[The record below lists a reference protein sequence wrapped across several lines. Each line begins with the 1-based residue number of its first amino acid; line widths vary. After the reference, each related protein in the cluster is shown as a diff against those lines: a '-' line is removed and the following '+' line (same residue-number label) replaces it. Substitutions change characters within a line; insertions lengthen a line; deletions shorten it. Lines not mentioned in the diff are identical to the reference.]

1 MRPLRLEISAFGPYA
16 GTEILDFSELGAH
29 RLFLICGPTG
39 AGKSTILDAMC
50 YALYGKTSGGDRSG
64 KTLRSGYASTDVLT
78 RVVFDFAIGGK
89 HYRVLRV
96 PEQARQKKRGEGQA
110 LQRMEATLWEISD
123 EGEERL
129 LSAKETDK
137 EVAKLIGVE
146 VDQFRQ
152 IILIPQGDFR
162 KLLLADSRDRQA
174 IMQQLFH
181 TRMYG
186 KLVEDLGRRA
196 GEGTAAY
203 EEIKAQIRMKL
214 ETAGAETAEDLSAK
228 TEETRKSLAATE
240 AARAAAETAQEAARK
255 SYDAAKAIADSHARL
270 AAAKKT
276 AAQLAAFQKDI
287 EQKTTELAKIR
298 AAARM
303 KDAKENL
310 EKTKAKGMTRSAEA
324 EALKKQ
330 MTDIETR
337 LTKVTTTWTT
347 LAAAET
353 TFQDKEKE
361 LLRLSE
367 MKEPAARLQAA
378 QTALAARE
386 KDEAAKQKI
395 AEDTQALAA
404 KAMAAQKEAKIAA
417 ERLEFLFLQ
426 GQAAYLARTLQ
437 DGAPCPVCG
446 SLTHPAAAH
455 TDDVIPERAEVD
467 AAKAARDKREAEA
480 QKAAQQAADAE
491 KDLSKARQETAAARA
506 NLSSLEA
513 RLPEAY
519 RDGKT
524 LERTVTALTDEIARY
539 KAECEKITAEMQKAE
554 QEAATIRA
562 KAETAEKDVAALRT
576 QYTEDKKILEDRAHE
591 EGFSGIEEFAGY
603 FARLAQETS
612 LQKEITDFHAAQAAA
627 AEKEKTEETFLAG
640 RAAPDMT
647 AEETKRA
654 AADKAR
660 DDATKTQ
667 AETAARLSLLIDM
680 EKAVALLS
688 AKQKETEAKF
698 QLAQGLYDVYRGK
711 ETGVD
716 LERFV
721 LGALLDDVTRAAN
734 ARLHVMSGGRYRLS
748 RQIDRDDKRKSA
760 GLDLEVFDS
769 YTGLLRPANT
779 LSGGETFLAS
789 LSLALG
795 LADVVQQYAG
805 GIHLDAMFV
814 DEGFGTLDSESLD
827 LALRTLTG
835 LESGHRLVGIIS
847 HVEELAERIGAKL
860 VVDKTDAGSHAAFQI

>member
-1 MRPLRLEISAFGPYA
+1 MRPLRLEMSAFGPYA
-16 GTEILDFSELGAH
+16 GTEILDFSALGAH

-50 YALYGKTSGGDRSG
+50 YALYGKTSDDRSG
-64 KTLRSGYASTDVLT
+64 KNLRSGYAAPDVLT
-78 RVVFDFAIGGK
+78 RVIFDFSIGGK
-89 HYRVLRV
+89 QYRVARI
-96 PEQARQKKRGEGQA
+96 PEQLRQKKRGEGQA
-110 LQRMEATLWEISD
+110 LQRTEATLSEISED
-123 EGEERL
+123 GTERL
-129 LSAKETDK
+129 ISAKETDK

-162 KLLLADSRDRQA
+162 KLLLADSRDRQT

-181 TRMYG
+181 TKIYG

-196 GEGTAAY
+196 SAGTAAY
-203 EEIKAQIRMKL
+203 EEIKTQIRMKL
-214 ETAGAETAEDLSAK
+214 ENAGAETAEDLATK
-228 TEETRKSLAATE
+228 TEETRNAEKEAE
-240 AARAAAETAQEAARK
+240 AAQKAAEAAQITVRK
-255 SYDAAKAIADSHARL
+255 TYDTAKALADAHARL
-270 AAAKKT
+270 AAAKETAAKLAARLPEMETKT
-276 AAQLAAFQKDI
+276 A
-287 EQKTTELAKIR
+287 ELSKIR

-310 EKTKAKGMTRSAEA
+310 EKTKAAGMKRGAEA
-324 EALKKQ
+324 EALRKELAA
-330 MTDIETR
+330 IEAGLAKATAA
-337 LTKVTTTWTT
+337 WTT
-347 LAAAET
+347 LSQAET
-353 TFQDKEKE
+353 TFQEKEKE

-367 MKEPAARLQAA
+367 MKEPAARLEAA
-378 QTALAARE
+378 RADLAARE
-386 KDEAAKQKI
+386 KDEAAKQKAVETTKEI
-395 AEDTQALAA
+395 SAAAE
-404 KAMAAQKEAKIAA
+404 AAQKEAKITA

-426 GQAAYLARTLQ
+426 GQAAYLARTLT

-455 TDDVIPERAEVD
+455 TDEMIPERAEVA
-467 AAKAARDKREAEA
+467 AAKAARDKKEAA
-480 QKAAQQAADAE
+480 TQAATKNLADAE
-491 KDLSKARQETAAARA
+491 KNLSAAQQETIAARA
-506 NLSSLEA
+506 ALSALEA

-519 RDGKT
+519 RDGQ
-524 LERTVTALTDEIARY
+524 ALTQTIAALTADITRY
-539 KAECEKITAEMQKAE
+539 KAKREKITTEKQKAE
-554 QEAATIRA
+554 QDAAAVRA

-576 QYTEDKKILEDRAHE
+576 QYTEDRKILENRARE
-591 EGFSGIEEFAGY
+591 EGFQTIEEFTGY
-603 FARLAQETS
+603 FSRIPQEAT
-612 LQKEITDFHAAQAAA
+612 LQKELTDFHATRAAT
-627 AEKEKTEETFLAG
+627 AEKEKTEETFIAG

-647 AEETKRA
+647 AEEEKRA

-660 DDATKTQ
+660 DDATKAK
-667 AETAARLSLLIDM
+667 AETAARLALLIDT
-680 EKAVALLS
+680 EKTVAVLS
-688 AKQKETEAKF
+688 TKQKETEAKF

-721 LGALLDDVTRAAN
+721 LGALLDDVTQAAN
-734 ARLHVMSGGRYRLS
+734 ARLHIMSGGRYRLS

-769 YTGLLRPANT
+769 YTGLSRPANT

-835 LESGHRLVGIIS
+835 LENGHRLVGIIS

-860 VVDKTDAGSHAAFQI
+860 VVDKTDCGSHVAFRV

>member
-16 GTEILDFSELGAH
+16 GTEILDFSDLGAH

-39 AGKSTILDAMC
+39 AGKSTILDAIC

-64 KTLRSGYASTDVLT
+64 KSLRSGYAPPEVLT
-78 RVVFDFAIGGK
+78 HVVFDFAIGGK
-89 HYRVLRV
+89 TYRVSRT
-96 PEQARQKKRGEGQA
+96 PEQIRQKKRGEGQA
-110 LQRMEATLWEISD
+110 QQRMEAALYELTD
-123 EGEERL
+123 GKERL
-129 LSAKETDK
+129 ISAKETDK
-137 EVAKLIGVE
+137 AVADLIGVE
-146 VDQFRQ
+146 IDQFRQ

-181 TRMYG
+181 TKIYS
-186 KLVEDLGRRA
+186 KLVEILGKRA
-196 GEGTAAY
+196 SEGAAAY

-214 ETAGAETAEDLSAK
+214 ESCGAETAEDLAKK
-228 TEETRKSLAATE
+228 TEETRKRETDAE
-240 AARAAAETAQEAARK
+240 AARAAAETAQIAARK
-255 SYDAAKAIADSHARL
+255 EYDTAKALADAYTRLSTAKETAAKLSALR
-270 AAAKKT
+270 
-276 AAQLAAFQKDI
+276 QDI
-287 EQKTTELAKIR
+287 EQKTAELAKIR

-310 EKTKAKGMTRSAEA
+310 EKTKAKGMTRGAEA
-324 EALKKQ
+324 EALRKQ
-330 MTDIETR
+330 M
-337 LTKVTTTWTT
+337 
-347 LAAAET
+347 AET
-353 TFQDKEKE
+353 ESRLAKLTAEFSAMTQTEPAIQEKEKE
-361 LLRLSE
+361 FLRLSE
-367 MKEPAARLQAA
+367 LREPAAQLE
-378 QTALAARE
+378 AARQDVSGKE
-386 KDEAAKQKI
+386 KNEAARQK
-395 AEDTQALAA
+395 EVETA
-404 KAMAAQKEAKIAA
+404 KALSAAAEATQKEAKTAA

-426 GQAAYLARTLQ
+426 GQAAYLARTLT
-437 DGAPCPVCG
+437 DGEPCPVCG

-455 TDDVIPERAEVD
+455 TDALIPDRTEVD
-467 AAKAARDKREAEA
+467 AAKKMRDQKDAAA
-480 QKAAQQAADAE
+480 QKAAQALSDAE
-491 KDLSKARQETAAARA
+491 KLLSTARSETAAARA
-506 NLSSLEA
+506 ALAVIEQ

-519 RDGKT
+519 RDGKKIEQT
-524 LERTVTALTDEIARY
+524 LQALTTEISRY
-539 KAECEKITAEMQKAE
+539 KKEREKLTADKQRAE
-554 QEAATIRA
+554 QDAAAIRA
-562 KAETAEKDVAALRT
+562 QTEAAEKDVAALRT
-576 QYTEDKKILEDRAHE
+576 QYTEDKTILEDRAHE
-591 EGFSGIEEFAGY
+591 EGFLSIEEFTGY
-603 FARLAQETS
+603 FARLPQEAA
-612 LQKEITDFHAAQAAA
+612 LQKEITDYHAAETATAEKQAA
-627 AEKEKTEETFLAG
+627 EERFIAG
-640 RAAPDMT
+640 RAAPDMA
-647 AEETKRA
+647 AEEQKRA
-654 AADKAR
+654 AADRVR
-660 DDATKTQ
+660 DEATKAK
-667 AETAARLSLLIDM
+667 AETAARLAFLIEA
-680 EKAVALLS
+680 EKSVAFLS
-688 AKQKETEAKF
+688 EKQKEAESGL
-698 QLAQGLYDVYRGK
+698 QLAAGLYDVYRGK

-769 YTGLLRPANT
+769 YTGLSRPANT

-860 VVDKTDAGSHAAFQI
+860 IVEKTDCGSHAKFKV

>member
-1 MRPLRLEISAFGPYA
+1 MRPLRLEMSAFGPYA
-16 GTEILDFSELGAH
+16 GTEILDFSALGAH

-50 YALYGKTSGGDRSG
+50 YALYGKTSDDRSG
-64 KTLRSGYASTDVLT
+64 KNLRSGYAAPDVLT

-89 HYRVLRV
+89 RYRVARI
-96 PEQARQKKRGEGQA
+96 PEQLRQKKRGEGQA
-110 LQRMEATLWEISD
+110 LQRTEATLSEISED
-123 EGEERL
+123 GTERL
-129 LSAKETDK
+129 VSAKETDK

-181 TRMYG
+181 TKIYG

-196 GEGTAAY
+196 SAGTAAY
-203 EEIKAQIRMKL
+203 EEIKTQIRLKL
-214 ETAGAETAEDLSAK
+214 ENAGAETAEDLATK
-228 TEETRKSLAATE
+228 TEETRNAEKEAE
-240 AARAAAETAQEAARK
+240 AAQKAAEAAQIAVRK
-255 SYDAAKAIADSHARL
+255 TYDEAKALADAHARL
-270 AAAKKT
+270 AAAKEMAVKLAARLPEMETKT
-276 AAQLAAFQKDI
+276 A
-287 EQKTTELAKIR
+287 ELSKIR

-310 EKTKAKGMTRSAEA
+310 EKTKAAGMKRGAEA
-324 EALKKQ
+324 EALRKELAA
-330 MTDIETR
+330 IEAGLAKATAA
-337 LTKVTTTWTT
+337 WTT
-347 LAAAET
+347 LTAAET
-353 TFQDKEKE
+353 TFQEKEKE

-367 MKEPAARLQAA
+367 MKEPAARLEAA
-378 QTALAARE
+378 RADMASRE
-386 KDEAAKQKI
+386 KDEAAKQKAVETAKEI
-395 AEDTQALAA
+395 SAAAE
-404 KAMAAQKEAKIAA
+404 AAQKEAKITA

-426 GQAAYLARTLQ
+426 GQAAYLARTLK

-455 TDDVIPERAEVD
+455 TDDVIPERAEVA
-467 AAKAARDKREAEA
+467 AAKAARDKKEA
-480 QKAAQQAADAE
+480 AAQAATKNLADAE
-491 KDLSKARQETAAARA
+491 KNLSAAQQETTAARA
-506 NLSSLEA
+506 ALAALEA

-519 RDGKT
+519 RDGQALAQT
-524 LERTVTALTDEIARY
+524 IAAITADITRY
-539 KAECEKITAEMQKAE
+539 KAEREKVTTEKQKAE
-554 QEAATIRA
+554 QEAAAVRA
-562 KAETAEKDVAALRT
+562 KAETAEKDVTALRT
-576 QYTEDKKILEDRAHE
+576 QYTEDRKILEDRARE
-591 EGFSGIEEFAGY
+591 EGFQSIDEFAGY
-603 FARLAQETS
+603 FARLPQEAA
-612 LQKEITDFHAAQAAA
+612 LQKELTDFHAARAATT
-627 AEKEKTEETFLAG
+627 EKEKTEETFIAG
-640 RAAPDMT
+640 RAAPDMA
-647 AEETKRA
+647 AEEEKRA
-654 AADKAR
+654 AADRAR
-660 DDATKTQ
+660 DDATKAK
-667 AETAARLSLLIDM
+667 AETAARLALLIDT
-680 EKAVALLS
+680 EKAVAALS

-721 LGALLDDVTRAAN
+721 LGALLDDVTQAAN
-734 ARLHVMSGGRYRLS
+734 ARLHIMSGGRYRLS

-769 YTGLLRPANT
+769 YTGLSRPANT

-835 LESGHRLVGIIS
+835 LENSHRLVGIIS
-847 HVEELAERIGAKL
+847 HVEELAERIDAKL
-860 VVDKTDAGSHAAFQI
+860 VVDKTDCGSHAAFRV